1 MYVHQ
6 MMTLEEKR
14 QFYLDSAQRASAERV
29 GKMKKKE
36 ERMKQT
42 EMRWASATKL
52 HALQKKHPL
61 LKEDKDSY
69 VASQAAI
76 HEVKR
81 QIMPP
86 SRPST
91 SMSARASRSGLAGC
105 RAFAC
110 GFVVA

>member
-1 MYVHQ
+1 MASTQVPTVGMRAGSRGPPYSAMNCPLTSLVR
-6 MMTLEEKR
+6 EKSPR
-14 QFYLDSAQRASAERV
+14 PNSD
-29 GKMKKKE
+29 G
-36 ERMKQT
+36 
-42 EMRWASATKL
+42 ATKL

-81 QIMPP
+81 QIIPP

-91 SMSARASRSGLAGC
+91 GMSGSSKSVGFGGL
-105 RAFAC
+105 
-110 GFVVA
+110 

>member
-1 MYVHQ
+1 MYEHQ

-76 HEVKR
+76 HEMKR
-81 QIMPP
+81 QIIPP

-91 SMSARASRSGLAGC
+91 GMSGSSKSVGFGGL
-105 RAFAC
+105 
-110 GFVVA
+110 